1 MQVLFELEQLIEYHK
16 YLNLTIPMNF
26 MKLLIDM
33 SGFEYVNIFE
43 ITNIDVYGVVGSVF
57 GNDFDNEGD
66 LRVI

>member
-1 MQVLFELEQLIEYHK
+1 VQVLFELEQLIEYHK

-57 GNDFDNEGD
+57 GTDFDN
-66 LRVI
+66 

>member
-1 MQVLFELEQLIEYHK
+1 
-16 YLNLTIPMNF
+16 MNF

-57 GNDFDNEGD
+57 GTDFDN
-66 LRVI
+66 